1 MAIYRLIANG
11 TFDPEA
17 IEAMTVAYEEALS
30 DLRLI
35 DRTDPLTELIAT
47 SIINVTEAGE
57 RDSKKIKERALNAL
71 GVGKTNA
78 A

>member
-17 IEAMTVAYEEALS
+17 IEAMTAAYEDALS

-57 RDSKKIKERALNAL
+57 RDSEKIKERALNAL

>member
-1 MAIYRLIANG
+1 MAIYRLIASG

-17 IEAMTVAYEEALS
+17 IEVMIAAYEGALS
-30 DLRLI
+30 DLHLI

-47 SIINVTEAGE
+47 SIINVTAAGE
-57 RDSKKIKERALNAL
+57 RDSEKIKERALNAL